1 LLIYKFDAL
10 VGGVI
15 AGAGLPNLQWFSAS
29 AKKYLQHGS
38 FSALAVFDYA

>member
-29 AKKYLQHGS
+29 AKSTFNTGVSQR
-38 FSALAVFDYA
+38 